1 MAFAMISCFVY
12 KINWGVRRNLDSLAF
27 SWEQRK
33 LGEVLISLQN
43 NTLSRA
49 DLSSEEGI
57 AKNIHYG
64 DILVKFGEVIDVKT
78 ESLPM
83 IGDETVIAKYKSSF
97 LQNGDVIVAD
107 TAEDETVGK
116 CTEIAGLSDEIVISG
131 LHTIPYRPLQKYAPG
146 YLGYYMNSPSY
157 HNQLLPLMQGIKVTS
172 ISKTALQNT
181 DILYP
186 KSATEQAAI
195 GRYFRNLDNLIT
207 LHQRE
212 YEKLHNIKKSML
224 EKMFPKNGSNVPEI
238 RFKGFTEA
246 WEQRKLGEIGSVS
259 MCRRIFKEQTSE
271 TGDIPFY
278 KIGTFGA
285 DPDAFISRE
294 LFEKYKSKYPYPQ
307 KGDIL
312 ISASGSIG
320 RTVEFAG
327 NNEYFQDSNIVW
339 LNHDERL
346 SNPFLKC
353 FYSVV
358 KWAGI
363 EGSTIKRLYNDNI
376 LNTVICM
383 PSVPEQKRIG
393 LFFENLDHLITLHQ
407 RKHYLILEDIMLNNI
422 NKMDLFYDYYAQWI
436 TVYKEGAIRKVT
448 MDKYLLTQ
456 SWIKQL
462 APELRVCE
470 LSRITYQKLLND
482 YAKSHERQTTM
493 DFHHQLKGAVLDA
506 VDEGLIER
514 DPTRKAI
521 IKGKKPRHKK
531 IKYLNQFELHKLL
544 SNLDLG
550 QEINWDWFILLVAK
564 TGMRFSEALAI
575 TPKDF
580 DFSKQ
585 SLSINKTWDYKGEGG
600 FMPTKNQSSIR
611 KIQIDWQLII
621 QFSTLVKDLPE
632 DEPIFVSGKVY
643 NSTVNDILERHCK
656 KAEIPVISIHGLRH
670 THASLLLFAGVS
682 IASVAQRL
690 GHSSMTTT
698 QKTYLHIIQELENKD
713 VDLVMRSL
721 SSLN

>member
-1 MAFAMISCFVY
+1 MKKFMVFAMISCFVY

-33 LGEVLISLQN
+33 LGEVATFINGRAYSQPEL
-43 NTLSRA
+43 LSSGKYKVLRVGNFYTNDLWYYSDLELGEKYYA
-49 DLSSEEGI
+49 DYGDLLYTWSATFGPHIWLGDRVIYHYHIWKIDLSNQLEKQFAVQLLEQDKANILSSKNGSTMVHITKEGMEQ
-57 AKNIHYG
+57 K
-64 DILVKFGEVIDVKT
+64 DVIIPPSTK
-78 ESLPM
+78 EQQE
-83 IGDETVIAKYKSSF
+83 IGAFF
-97 LQNGDVIVAD
+97 LQ
-107 TAEDETVGK
+107 
-116 CTEIAGLSDEIVISG
+116 
-131 LHTIPYRPLQKYAPG
+131 
-146 YLGYYMNSPSY
+146 
-157 HNQLLPLMQGIKVTS
+157 
-172 ISKTALQNT
+172 
-181 DILYP
+181 
-186 KSATEQAAI
+186 
-195 GRYFRNLDNLIT
+195 LDNLIT
-207 LHQRE
+207 LHQR
-212 YEKLHNIKKSML
+212 
-224 EKMFPKNGSNVPEI
+224 
-238 RFKGFTEA
+238 
-246 WEQRKLGEIGSVS
+246 
-259 MCRRIFKEQTSE
+259 
-271 TGDIPFY
+271 
-278 KIGTFGA
+278 
-285 DPDAFISRE
+285 
-294 LFEKYKSKYPYPQ
+294 
-307 KGDIL
+307 
-312 ISASGSIG
+312 
-320 RTVEFAG
+320 
-327 NNEYFQDSNIVW
+327 
-339 LNHDERL
+339 
-346 SNPFLKC
+346 
-353 FYSVV
+353 
-358 KWAGI
+358 
-363 EGSTIKRLYNDNI
+363 
-376 LNTVICM
+376 
-383 PSVPEQKRIG
+383 
-393 LFFENLDHLITLHQ
+393 
-407 RKHYLILEDIMLNNI
+407 KHFLILEDIMLNNI
-422 NKMDLFYDYYAQWI
+422 NKTDLFYDYYAQWI

-600 FMPTKNQSSIR
+600 FMPTKNQSSVR

-656 KAEIPVISIHGLRH
+656 KSEIPVISVHGLRH